1 VPALAGVL
9 AITGQARTP
18 NGGYGVGMAKL
29 QIVFAAKDPK
39 RVAAFWR
46 AALDY
51 GEELPPP
58 PFETWDDFL
67 RANNLP
73 PDTGNDIDSAIDP
86 EGVQPRILV
95 ERDEPHRRGAVHLDV
110 NVNTRDT
117 PAEDRRSRVDAA
129 VERFEGLGATTTRVV
144 DHDGQYWIEMT
155 DPEGNWFCVQ

>member
-1 VPALAGVL
+1 VPTLAGVV
-9 AITGQARTP
+9 AIPSQARRSR
-18 NGGYGVGMAKL
+18 GGYGVGMAKL

-51 GEELPPP
+51 GEEPPPP

-67 RANNLP
+67 RANSLP

-95 ERDEPHRRGAVHLDV
+95 ERDEPDPRGAVHLDV
-110 NVNTRDT
+110 NVNTGDT
-117 PAEDRRSRVDAA
+117 PATKRRSNVDAA
-129 VERFEGLGATTTRVV
+129 VQRFEGFGATKTRVV

>member
-1 VPALAGVL
+1 MP
-9 AITGQARTP
+9 
-18 NGGYGVGMAKL
+18 KL

-51 GEELPPP
+51 GEEPPPP
-58 PFETWDDFL
+58 PFKSWDEFL
-67 RANNLP
+67 EANNLP
-73 PDTGNDIDSAIDP
+73 PDTGDDIDSAIDP

-95 ERDEPHRRGAVHLDV
+95 ERDDPHPRGAVHLDV

-117 PAEDRRSRVDAA
+117 PAAERRANVDAA
-129 VERFEGLGATTTRVV
+129 VKRLAALGATQTRVV
-144 DHDGQYWIEMT
+144 DNEQSYWIEMT